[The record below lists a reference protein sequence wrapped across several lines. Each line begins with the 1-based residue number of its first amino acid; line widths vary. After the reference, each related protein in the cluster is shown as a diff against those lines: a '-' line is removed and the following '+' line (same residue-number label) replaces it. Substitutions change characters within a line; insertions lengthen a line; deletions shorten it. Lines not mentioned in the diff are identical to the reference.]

1 MSTCIL
7 DTSSKAKGSC
17 SWVLGGAIDPQFR
30 NGQCREDNMTAF
42 SKSARM
48 VEPKGKAVGQSGF
61 AVEMLTAFARHGP
74 EASSG
79 RCMTRSWRT

>member
-1 MSTCIL
+1 
-7 DTSSKAKGSC
+7 
-17 SWVLGGAIDPQFR
+17 
-30 NGQCREDNMTAF
+30 MTAF